1 MKVKE
6 LIERLGRLDKD
17 KDIVFYS
24 FIESGRGGSWI
35 KVDNCYIEDEENNYL
50 LGINGDVD
58 EDGDSE

>member
-6 LIERLGRLDKD
+6 LIQKLGKLDKD

-35 KVDNCYIEDEENNYL
+35 KVDYCYIEDEETNYL
-50 LGINGDVD
+50 LGIDGDVD
-58 EDGDSE
+58 EVGGSE